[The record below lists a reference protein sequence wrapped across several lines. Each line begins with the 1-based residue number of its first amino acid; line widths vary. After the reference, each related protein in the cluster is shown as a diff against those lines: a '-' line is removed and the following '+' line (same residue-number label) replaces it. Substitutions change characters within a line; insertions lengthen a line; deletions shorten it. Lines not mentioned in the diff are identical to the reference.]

1 MNSVLTLL
9 ASSERDKP
17 KAVPD
22 LEESL
27 RVAART
33 LQRSLG
39 SRAGGDFRVRS
50 RGIRIKPLHVFME
63 ENRPKEPS
71 VFSTFNNGST
81 AQPGLILFSGKLLS
95 RIMGCMLG
103 DGEESGMY
111 YRAKHPITDLEMR
124 VGRRVVHDL
133 LTGLNSH
140 WPDPTGTRFRLVQ
153 ASTHARFITPDLRE
167 DDCIGCRIEIS
178 SGDIDFGNLLIT
190 VPLPANLSPMRKRD
204 ISGRDAQL
212 EAARQRERAL
222 DVRVQATAELARVR
236 MSLGEVRDLVV
247 GDVIPLGPGG
257 TSVVRVQDKP
267 VLRAEPGLS
276 DGYRSVRVTEKLG

>member
-9 ASSERDKP
+9 ASSEKDSP
-17 KAVPD
+17 KAVPE

-39 SRAGGDFRVRS
+39 SRAGGDFRVRT

-63 ENRPKEPS
+63 ESRPKEPS
-71 VFSTFNNGST
+71 IFVTFNNGST

-95 RIMGCMLG
+95 RLMGCMLG

-124 VGRRVVHDL
+124 VGRRVVQDL
-133 LTGLNSH
+133 LTGLNAH
-140 WPDPTGTRFRLVQ
+140 WPDPTGTRFRLAQ
-153 ASTHARFITPDLRE
+153 ASTHARFLTPDLRE

-178 SGDIDFGNLLIT
+178 SGDVEFGGLLIT
-190 VPLPANLSPMRKRD
+190 VPLPANLSPMRKT
-204 ISGRDAQL
+204 SATGSDAQV
-212 EAARQRERAL
+212 EATRQRERAL
-222 DVRVQATAELARVR
+222 DMRVEVTAELARVALT
-236 MSLGEVRDLVV
+236 LGEVRNLNI
-247 GDVIPLGPGG
+247 GDIIPLGP
-257 TSVVRVQDKP
+257 SSSS
-267 VLRAEPGLS
+267 VLRVHDKAVLKAEPGSS
-276 DGYRSVRVTEKLG
+276 DGYRSVRIIEKLG

>member
-9 ASSERDKP
+9 ATSEKDTP

-39 SRAGGDFRVRS
+39 SRAGGDFRVRT
-50 RGIRIKPLHVFME
+50 RGIRVKPMHVFME

-71 VFSTFNNGST
+71 VFSTFNNGAT

-124 VGRRVVHDL
+124 VGRRVVTDIL
-133 LTGLNSH
+133 GGLNSH

-167 DDCIGCRIEIS
+167 DECIGCRIEIT
-178 SGDIDFGNLLIT
+178 SGDVDFGSLLIT
-190 VPLPANLSPMRKRD
+190 VPLPANLSPMQKMASSD
-204 ISGRDAQL
+204 DAQL
-212 EAARQRERAL
+212 DAARQRECAL
-222 DVRVQATAELARVR
+222 DVRVQLTAELARIR
-236 MSLGEVRDLVV
+236 LSLGEVRNLDV
-247 GDVIPLGPGG
+247 GDILPLGPSNGA
-257 TSVVRVQDKP
+257 TLRVQEKAI
-267 VLRAEPGLS
+267 LRAEPGQS
-276 DGYRSVRVTEKLG
+276 DGYRSVRILEKVG

>member
-1 MNSVLTLL
+1 MNSVLSLL
-9 ASSERDKP
+9 ATAQKDTP

-33 LQRSLG
+33 MQRSLG
-39 SRAGGDFRVRS
+39 SRAGGDFRVRT
-50 RGIRIKPLHVFME
+50 RGIRIQPLRMFME

-71 VFSTFNNGST
+71 IFVTFNNGAT

-124 VGRRVVHDL
+124 VGRRVAQDL
-133 LTGLNSH
+133 LSGLNSH
-140 WPDPTGTRFRLVQ
+140 WPDPTGTRFRLIQ
-153 ASTHARFITPDLRE
+153 ASTHARFITPELRE

-178 SGDIDFGNLLIT
+178 SGDIDFGGLLIT
-190 VPLPANLSPMRKRD
+190 VPLPENLSPMRSHGQD
-204 ISGRDAQL
+204 DQGARDA
-212 EAARQRERAL
+212 AVRQRERAM
-222 DVRVQATAELARVR
+222 DMHVQVSAELARV
-236 MSLGEVRDLVV
+236 SLTLGELRKLAV
-247 GDVIPLGPGG
+247 GDIIPLGPSSNA
-257 TSVVRVQDKP
+257 TLCVHDKP
-267 VLRAEPGLS
+267 VLKAEPGQS
-276 DGYRSVRVTEKLG
+276 DGYRSVRIIEKLG

>member
-1 MNSVLTLL
+1 MNSVLSML
-9 ASSERDKP
+9 ASSEKDTP

-39 SRAGGDFRVRS
+39 SRAGGDFRVRA
-50 RGIRIKPLHVFME
+50 RGIRIKPLLTFME
-63 ENRPKEPS
+63 EHRPKEPS
-71 VFSTFNNGST
+71 IFATFSNGASS
-81 AQPGLILFSGKLLS
+81 QPGLILISGKLLS

-124 VGRRVVHDL
+124 VARRVVSDL

-140 WPDPTGTRFRLVQ
+140 WPDPSGTRFRIGQL
-153 ASTHARFITPDLRE
+153 STHGRFITPDLRE
-167 DDCIGCRIEIS
+167 EPAIGARVETS
-178 SGDIDFGNLLIT
+178 SGDVNFGTLLIT
-190 VPLPANLSPMRKRD
+190 VPVPANLSPLN
-204 ISGRDAQL
+204 GRGLGQDPPMDPAVL
-212 EAARQRERAL
+212 RERAL
-222 DVRVQATAELARVR
+222 DMRVEVRAELARV
-236 MSLGEVRDLVV
+236 SLTLGEMRNLSV
-247 GDVIPLGPGG
+247 GDVVPLGPSH
-257 TSVVRVQDKP
+257 TSMLCVQDRA

-276 DGYRSVRVTEKLG
+276 DGYRSVRVVERLS

>member
-9 ASSERDKP
+9 ASNEKDTP

-27 RVAART
+27 RVSART

-39 SRAGGDFRVRS
+39 SRAGGDFRVRT
-50 RGIRIKPLHVFME
+50 RGIRIKPMHVFME
-63 ENRPKEPS
+63 DNRPKEPS
-71 VFSTFNNGST
+71 IFVTFNNGAT

-124 VGRRVVHDL
+124 VGRRVAQDIL
-133 LTGLNSH
+133 SGLNSH
-140 WPDPTGTRFRLVQ
+140 WPDPTGTRFRVIQ

-167 DDCIGCRIEIS
+167 DPCIGCRIEIS
-178 SGDIDFGNLLIT
+178 SGDVDFGHLLVT
-190 VPLPANLSPMRKRD
+190 VPLPANLSPMQKMAAT
-204 ISGRDAQL
+204 GVDAQV
-212 EAARQRERAL
+212 EADRQRERAL
-222 DVRVQATAELARVR
+222 DVRVQLTAELARI
-236 MSLGEVRDLVV
+236 SLTLGELRDLGV
-247 GDVIPLGPGG
+247 GDVIPLGP
-257 TSVVRVQDKP
+257 SSSAELRVQDKA
-267 VLRAEPGLS
+267 VLKAEPGLS
-276 DGYRSVRVTEKLG
+276 DGYRSVRIIEKLN

>member
-1 MNSVLTLL
+1 MNSVLSLL
-9 ASSERDKP
+9 ATSEKDSP

-39 SRAGGDFRVRS
+39 SRAGGDFRVRT

-71 VFSTFNNGST
+71 IFVTFNNGST

-95 RIMGCMLG
+95 RLMGCMLG

-124 VGRRVVHDL
+124 VGRRVVQDL

-140 WPDPTGTRFRLVQ
+140 WPDPTGTRFRLLQ

-167 DDCIGCRIEIS
+167 EECIGCRIEIS

-190 VPLPANLSPMRKRD
+190 VPVPANLSPMNQLAN
-204 ISGRDAQL
+204 SGRDAQA
-212 EAARQRERAL
+212 EAAMQRERAL
-222 DVRVQATAELARVR
+222 DVRVELTAELARV
-236 MSLGEVRDLVV
+236 SLTLGEVRNLSV
-247 GDVIPLGPGG
+247 GDVIPLGPSSS
-257 TSVVRVQDKP
+257 SVLRVQDKP
-267 VLRAEPGLS
+267 VLKAEPGLS
-276 DGYRSVRVTEKLG
+276 DGYRSVRVISKLG